1 MRFLGKA
8 LCRSLLFILLLTGTA
23 RGETSVY
30 FAGCDPNSPEY
41 AAFVEMHPDV
51 SVQTESN
58 VYYNTQQVLNGFLT
72 GELPY
77 DVFSMTSQSFD
88 IRLLMEKGYLAPLTA
103 QPVIREALEQMYAPI
118 LEQMTYNGEIYG
130 VPYGCSIL
138 YQCVFAGGM
147 GGGGLDGGGC
157 PGLLH
162 RASGFSGCV
171 DSPHGGAAHGPHQRM
186 QCF

>member
-1 MRFLGKA
+1 M
-8 LCRSLLFILLLTGTA
+8 TG
-23 RGETSVY
+23 
-30 FAGCDPNSPEY
+30 
-41 AAFVEMHPDV
+41 
-51 SVQTESN
+51 
-58 VYYNTQQVLNGFLT
+58 
-72 GELPY
+72 
-77 DVFSMTSQSFD
+77 QSFD

-103 QPVIREALEQMYAPI
+103 QPDIREALEQMYAPI

-147 GGGGLDGGGC
+147 GGGGLDEGGC

>member
-1 MRFLGKA
+1 
-8 LCRSLLFILLLTGTA
+8 
-23 RGETSVY
+23 
-30 FAGCDPNSPEY
+30 
-41 AAFVEMHPDV
+41 MHPDV

-88 IRLLMEKGYLAPLTA
+88 IRLLMEKGYLAPLTV
-103 QPVIREALEQMYAPI
+103 QPGIREALEQMYVPI

-147 GGGGLDGGGC
+147 GGGGLDEGGC